1 METADQDD
9 KSQNLSVNINLDGI
23 TSSLCNKD
31 DKSDNDMSGNNFNE
45 NERLLENIDDIFEK
59 INNNDCFDE
68 MQSHS
73 KKHLSMFNI
82 DHNKIFENVKLITI
96 FSLMRIKSLVLKTK
110 RWLLL

>member
-31 DKSDNDMSGNNFNE
+31 DKSDN
-45 NERLLENIDDIFEK
+45 
-59 INNNDCFDE
+59 E